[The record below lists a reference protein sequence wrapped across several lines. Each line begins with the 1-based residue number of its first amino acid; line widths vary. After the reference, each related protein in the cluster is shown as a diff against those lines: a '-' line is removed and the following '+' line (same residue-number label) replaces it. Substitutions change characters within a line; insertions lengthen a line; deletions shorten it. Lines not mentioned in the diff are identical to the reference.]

1 MDILDDYNLVQIVT
15 EPTRHDNVLDLILT
29 SNPTLV
35 SKVECLPGLSD
46 HDIVLAEVAIKP
58 AQTKQKRRKIH
69 LYNKVDWTTFRS
81 KLTDYQTKFLS
92 EHHGKAVEQ
101 LWSDFTDK
109 LDQLTDQCIPTK
121 VIKGKPSLPWISR
134 EIKRLRK
141 FRGQQPAGPAG
152 DGETPVASAKCLMS
166 LIGHLLRPVGTSPPC
181 FSFTRFIV
189 EQCLLKKTSI

>member
-15 EPTRHDNVLDLILT
+15 EPTRHDNVLDLNLT
-29 SNPTLV
+29 SNSTLV

-46 HDIVLAEVAIKP
+46 HDIFLAEVAIKP

-69 LYNKVDWTTFRS
+69 FYNKAEWTTFWS

-101 LWSDFTDK
+101 LWPDITDK

-121 VIKGKPSLPWISR
+121 VIPSL
-134 EIKRLRK
+134 
-141 FRGQQPAGPAG
+141 G
-152 DGETPVASAKCLMS
+152 
-166 LIGHLLRPVGTSPPC
+166 SPE
-181 FSFTRFIV
+181 R
-189 EQCLLKKTSI
+189 